1 VRRPAFSLLPNS
13 LLPAITRL
21 RTEPHSDIGAKAL
34 VFVHVPK
41 TAGTTLSWIIQRQ
54 YPADRTI
61 IIQPEE
67 MLRKYRD
74 FQTLSEDAR
83 RRLLCIAGH
92 IPFGVHRWLPQGARY
107 ITMLRDPVEWTLS
120 FHSFVQRMPFFD
132 EDPDLAAFR
141 DVRSLNI
148 DGFVDFLI
156 RSNMADL
163 QTRHISGQMDLR
175 NLLPPHEP
183 MTSDSLDCAKRKL
196 RADFECVGVVE
207 RFDESLLLMKRKL
220 GWRNIYY
227 QRLNV
232 SKARAGRAELPQ
244 ATLNSILECNRRDVE
259 LYDEACRLLSAEIL
273 KAGNGFQTELR
284 RFQRN
289 SVIYNRLMPIY
300 EASGLSRVRYALR
313 RGLEALR

>member
-1 VRRPAFSLLPNS
+1 MTQFRE
-13 LLPAITRL
+13 
-21 RTEPHSDIGAKAL
+21 EPRSEIGAKAL

-41 TAGTTLSWIIQRQ
+41 TAGSTLSWIIQRH

-67 MLRKYRD
+67 MLRKYQG
-74 FQTLSEDAR
+74 FQALSVDAR
-83 RRLLCIAGH
+83 RRLLCLAGH
-92 IPFGVHRWLPQGARY
+92 VPFGVHRWLPQGARY

-132 EDPDLAAFR
+132 QDPDLAAFR
-141 DVRSLNI
+141 GARSLDL

-156 RSNMADL
+156 RSNMVDM
-163 QTRHISGQMDLR
+163 QTRHISGQMGLP
-175 NLLPPHEP
+175 NFLPPYEP
-183 MTSDSLDCAKRKL
+183 MTNDALDCANRNL
-196 RADFECVGVVE
+196 RANFECVGVVE

-232 SKARAGRAELPQ
+232 SEGRVRRTELPQ
-244 ATLNSILECNRRDVE
+244 ATLNRILECQCRDVE
-259 LYDEACRLLSAEIL
+259 LYDEARRLLSAEIL
-273 KAGNGFQTELR
+273 AAGNGFQTELR

-289 SVIYNRLMPIY
+289 NAIYNKLIPIY
-300 EASGLSRVRYALR
+300 EASGLSRVRHALR
-313 RGLEALR
+313 RGLEAVR